1 MNESTSISINKAQID
16 YQKLRQGFYS
26 DVISNGGVVE
36 GDDDLVK
43 LLNATNTQTPKQIIT
58 PNGYKAG
65 FIYPIKGVEITDVD
79 RLSSTTRFDENGVL
93 ETLGN
98 DVPMITFVNGAWA
111 IGGFEERTN
120 LVTYSDDFTQ
130 ADWAKTSNGTGIDPV
145 ITANSA
151 PSIISGQ
158 MADLVVFDRGV
169 GNTTGDSST
178 LQINISHVAGNEYT
192 GSMYIKAASAVDV
205 GKEIAMRPFAT
216 QYSVFTLTA
225 DWQKVE
231 GTLTASVN
239 NNVLQI
245 VNRGGTTVDN
255 TVSLLLAGVQNTQ
268 SSSSGDYPLIPT
280 SGAIATRI
288 EDVNT
293 VTVPA
298 GTTQITEYFTDGTT
312 NVITTI
318 PTTHTY
324 SKGLI
329 RKIIFE

>member
-1 MNESTSISINKAQID
+1 LQ
-16 YQKLRQGFYS
+16 
-26 DVISNGGVVE
+26 V
-36 GDDDLVK
+36 
-43 LLNATNTQTPKQIIT
+43 IT

-65 FIYPIKGVEITDVD
+65 FLYPIKGSENTDVD
-79 RLSSTTRFDENGVL
+79 RLSTTTRFNEDGVL

-98 DVPMITFVNGAWA
+98 DVPMITFINGGWA

-130 ADWAKTSNGTGIDPV
+130 PAWIKYGAGAGSVPV
-145 ITANSA
+145 VTANSA
-151 PSIISGQ
+151 ASIISGQ
-158 MADLVVFDRGV
+158 MADLVVFDRGA
-169 GNTTGDSST
+169 GNLTGDTSY
-178 LQINISHVAGNEYT
+178 LQINISHVAGNDYT
-192 GSMYIKAASAVDV
+192 GSMYIKAATPLDV
-205 GKEIAMRPFAT
+205 GKEIAMRPFGT
-216 QYSVFTLTA
+216 SYGVFTLTA
-225 DWQKVE
+225 EWQKVE
-231 GTLTASVN
+231 VTLTATVN

-245 VNRGGTTVDN
+245 ANRVGVTVDN

-318 PTTHTY
+318 PATHIY

-329 RKIIFE
+329 RKIIFD